1 VREEKAMREERM
13 KREAFWVVEVTKD
26 KTVVY
31 NRRFGVFDEAWEKYI
46 SFKNHDERATIS
58 LQRRFKEVKVA

>member
-1 VREEKAMREERM
+1 MREERVL
-13 KREAFWVVEVTKD
+13 KNAYWVVEVTKG

-31 NRRFGVFDEAWEKYI
+31 HAEYKNFEEAWEKYY

-58 LQRRFKEVKVA
+58 LQRLFKEVRVA